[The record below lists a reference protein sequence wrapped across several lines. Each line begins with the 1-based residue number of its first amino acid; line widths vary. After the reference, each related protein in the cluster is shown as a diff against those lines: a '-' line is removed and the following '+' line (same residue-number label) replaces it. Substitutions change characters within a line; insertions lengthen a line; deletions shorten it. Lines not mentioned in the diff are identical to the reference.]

1 MLTINDRSIGRPV
14 PLTQDFKVAVSFY
27 PGACADQYQSKPYT
41 TVEPNGWT
49 TKVPLLVLIGE
60 ADVWTPFKPC
70 DAFIAAAKAR
80 GNPVEL
86 KSYPG
91 AVHAFDAPNLPRTEL
106 PQYPMHDGSIPV
118 IGTDPEARKD
128 AFPRVLDYLKI
139 HLE

>member
-1 MLTINDRSIGRPV
+1 M
-14 PLTQDFKVAVSFY
+14 
-27 PGACADQYQSKPYT
+27 
-41 TVEPNGWT
+41 
-49 TKVPLLVLIGE
+49 PLLVLIGE
-60 ADVWTPFKPC
+60 ADVWTPLQPC

-106 PQYPMHDGSIPV
+106 PAYPMQDGSIPV

-128 AFPRVLDYLKI
+128 AFPRVLDYLKQ
-139 HLE
+139 HLDMN